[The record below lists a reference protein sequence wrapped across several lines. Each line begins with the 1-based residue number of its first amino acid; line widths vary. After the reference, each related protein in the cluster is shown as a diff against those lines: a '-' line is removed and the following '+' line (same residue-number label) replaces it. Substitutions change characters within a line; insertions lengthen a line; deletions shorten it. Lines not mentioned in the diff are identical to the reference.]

1 MDSQAE
7 EAEVGDGQGQGIDK
21 VPGLG
26 DGDAQPIEEA
36 PVNNAALENMDGD
49 LTNVENDFD
58 DSLLNDND
66 PSKDEENKDEEIDE
80 DRLLNDEGE
89 AVSGEAAENAAETG
103 EVLEADKLLDEPVE
117 NEMALKEGEGNKEAD
132 GEQDHVKEGEKVAQ
146 DDDALLDAENT
157 ETDQNKTEGKNYCIL
172 PNKGTGHA
180 SKIRSNFVRL

>member
-1 MDSQAE
+1 MESQSE
-7 EAEVGDGQGQGIDK
+7 EGEVGDGQGQGIDK
-21 VPGLG
+21 VAGSG

-49 LTNVENDFD
+49 LTNIENDFD

-66 PSKDEENKDEEIDE
+66 PAKDEGNKDDDIDE
-80 DRLLNDEGE
+80 DKLLNDE
-89 AVSGEAAENAAETG
+89 GEAAENAAEAG
-103 EVLEADKLLDEPVE
+103 EVLEDDKLLDEPVD

-132 GEQDHVKEGEKVAQ
+132 VEQDETKEGEEVVQ

-157 ETDQNKTEGKNYCIL
+157 ETDQNKTEGKNYRIL